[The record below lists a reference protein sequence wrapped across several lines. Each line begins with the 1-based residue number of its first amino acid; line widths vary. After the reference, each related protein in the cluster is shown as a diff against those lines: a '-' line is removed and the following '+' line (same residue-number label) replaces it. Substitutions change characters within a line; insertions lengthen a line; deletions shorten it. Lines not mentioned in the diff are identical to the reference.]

1 MATTRQDPSPEAAQ
15 ETTEE
20 PLYEHVDFHMGPQ
33 HPSTHGVLHV
43 ELTVDGET
51 VVDCRPSIG
60 FLHTGMEKLAESKL
74 YYQVT
79 PITDRMDYLS
89 PMTNNMA
96 WCLSV
101 EKLLGIE
108 VPPRAQIVRVLL
120 AELSRL
126 NSHLIWTGTNG
137 LDIGALSMVMYG
149 FRERDMILEMFDEVA
164 GQRMNPSYMTP
175 GGIWCDINEDTFIP
189 KVRYFLKVFPSR
201 LADYHRLLTKNPI
214 WRARMKGV
222 GILDAEQCERYSVT
236 APCCGPPAWTTM
248 CGRRSPTPR
257 TSSSSSTFRC
267 AMAATAMTG
276 I

>member
-1 MATTRQDPSPEAAQ
+1 
-15 ETTEE
+15 
-20 PLYEHVDFHMGPQ
+20 MGPQ

-60 FLHTGMEKLAESKL
+60 FLCTRAWEKLAESKL
-74 YYQVT
+74 YHQVT

-126 NSHLIWTGTNG
+126 NSHLDMDWHERTGHRR
-137 LDIGALSMVMYG
+137 LSMVMYG

-164 GQRMNPSYMTP
+164 
-175 GGIWCDINEDTFIP
+175 
-189 KVRYFLKVFPSR
+189 
-201 LADYHRLLTKNPI
+201 
-214 WRARMKGV
+214 V
-222 GILDAEQCERYSVT
+222 GSA
-236 APCCGPPAWTTM
+236 
-248 CGRRSPTPR
+248 
-257 TSSSSSTFRC
+257 
-267 AMAATAMTG
+267 
-276 I
+276 